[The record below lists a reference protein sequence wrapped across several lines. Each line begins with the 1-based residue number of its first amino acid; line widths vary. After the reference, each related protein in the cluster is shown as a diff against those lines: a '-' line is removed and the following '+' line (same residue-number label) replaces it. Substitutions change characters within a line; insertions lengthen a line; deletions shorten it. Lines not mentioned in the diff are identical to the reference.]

1 MEKILLKIEHALDF
15 VESSISSC
23 LTNPLIISDDKF
35 HHNTKYKD
43 AISIIRNGILSPS
56 ELNKLGIEGYTDDV
70 IESMEDIES
79 HANGSEAI
87 SLAVVGLE
95 DISPDEFEYDPFSE
109 RYVDFLIT
117 SDIRARRVSTNYG
130 NEYLSDKSIDTDK
143 FRAIDIRLLSL
154 IQTIRES
161 TNVERDNSSV
171 SELIDNYNKLRDM
184 AKLLRERKLCVPLR
198 EMSSNEGVAIDI
210 EKISSMPKVK
220 IKI

>member
-1 MEKILLKIEHALDF
+1 MEKILLKSEHALDF
-15 VESSISSC
+15 VESSINSC
-23 LTNPLIISDDKF
+23 LTTPLVVSDDKF

-43 AISIIRNGILSPS
+43 AVSIIKNGILSPS
-56 ELNKLGIEGYTDDV
+56 ELNKLGVAGYSDDIV
-70 IESMEDIES
+70 QAMSDIES
-79 HANGSEAI
+79 HANGSESI
-87 SLAVVGLE
+87 SLAVVGLD

-130 NEYLSDKSIDTDK
+130 NEFLSDISIDTDK

-154 IQTIRES
+154 IQTIREN
-161 TNVERDNSSV
+161 TNTERTSSSV
-171 SELIDNYNKLRDM
+171 GELIDNYNKLRDM
-184 AKLLRERKLCVPLR
+184 AKLLRERKLGVPLR
-198 EMSSNEGVAIDI
+198 EMSSEEELAIDI

>member
-1 MEKILLKIEHALDF
+1 MEKILLKSEHALDF

-23 LTNPLIISDDKF
+23 LTAPLIVSDDKF

-43 AISIIRNGILSPS
+43 AVSIIRNGILSPS
-56 ELNKLGIEGYTDDV
+56 ELNKLGVEGYDDDIV
-70 IESMEDIES
+70 QTMDDIES
-79 HANGSEAI
+79 HANGSESI

-95 DISPDEFEYDPFSE
+95 DIAPDEFEYDPFSE
-109 RYVDFLIT
+109 KHVDILIT

-130 NEYLSDKSIDTDK
+130 NEYLSDRSIDTDK

-154 IQTIRES
+154 IQTIREN
-161 TNVERDNSSV
+161 TNVESSSV

-184 AKLLRERKLCVPLR
+184 AKLLRERKLGVPLR
-198 EMSSNEGVAIDI
+198 EMSSEEALAIDI